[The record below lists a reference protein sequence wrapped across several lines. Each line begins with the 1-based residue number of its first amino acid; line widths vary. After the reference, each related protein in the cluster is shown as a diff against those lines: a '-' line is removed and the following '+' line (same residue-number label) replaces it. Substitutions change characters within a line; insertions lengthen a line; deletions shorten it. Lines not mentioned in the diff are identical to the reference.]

1 MASTDVR
8 GYLPPDG
15 PRNSHA
21 VPYSWME
28 AAGAHRVGN
37 VVVYSSESV
46 ILTADEDAQR
56 TLDGYDLD
64 EVPEDVAASA
74 LDALAADDGDAN
86 AVVDEWRSD
95 REDVAGPADERPPI
109 PSDSELAALP
119 YRGDSDSEDAD
130 SLQDLAQAWK
140 ITATQSAADLRT
152 ALADVRDSGEEE
164 SA

>member
-21 VPYSWME
+21 VPYSWMS
-28 AAGAHRVGN
+28 GQDAHRVGN
-37 VVVYSSESV
+37 VVVYSPESV
-46 ILTADEDAQR
+46 ILTTDEDAQR

-64 EVPEDVAASA
+64 EVPQDVAASA
-74 LDALAADDGDAN
+74 LDALANDGDAN

-95 REDVAGPADERPPI
+95 REDVAGPADERPTI

-130 SLQDLAQAWK
+130 SLQDLAQAWE
-140 ITATQSAADLRT
+140 ITATQSADDLRT
-152 ALADVRDSGEEE
+152 ALAAVRDEEE
-164 SA
+164 EASE

>member
-37 VVVYSSESV
+37 VVVYSPESV

-74 LDALAADDGDAN
+74 LDAMADG
-86 AVVDEWRSD
+86 SD
-95 REDVAGPADERPPI
+95 
-109 PSDSELAALP
+109 
-119 YRGDSDSEDAD
+119 EDAD
-130 SLQDLAQAWK
+130 SLQDLAQAWG

-164 SA
+164 ASE